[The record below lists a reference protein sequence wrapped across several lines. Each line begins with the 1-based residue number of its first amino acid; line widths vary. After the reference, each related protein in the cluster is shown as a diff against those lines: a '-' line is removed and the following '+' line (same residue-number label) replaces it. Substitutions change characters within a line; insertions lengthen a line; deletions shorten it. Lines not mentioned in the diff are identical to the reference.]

1 MNQIISKFKKNK
13 EVQNSNI
20 VPKILLIPIIILF
33 IIILSYKIYSVASS
47 NQKDEQRNMQRVTN
61 GGNHNSFLTF
71 AVLTLTH
78 SMNIFITNF
87 FPD

>member
-47 NQKDEQRNMQRVTN
+47 NQKDEQMNVTIKAPELAVEKTEEIEKN
-61 GGNHNSFLTF
+61 NTEITIDKDGN
-71 AVLTLTH
+71 AV
-78 SMNIFITNF
+78 
-87 FPD
+87 DY